1 MQTQYSRKLFL
12 QTAFWSD
19 RLAPLDCRARSR
31 YSLPMDIEWV
41 REFCLSLPH
50 TTETIQWE
58 DDLVF
63 KVGGKMYAVASLEP
77 GDHWLSFKSSS
88 DDFATLV
95 ERPGIIPAPYL
106 ARAQWVALETEN
118 AAPRDEI
125 KRMLAQAHEL
135 IFAKLPKK
143 IRLTLH
149 QPRLTKNHPHAA
161 RRRK

>member
-1 MQTQYSRKLFL
+1 
-12 QTAFWSD
+12 
-19 RLAPLDCRARSR
+19 
-31 YSLPMDIEWV
+31 MDIDWI
-41 REFCLSLPH
+41 RELCLSLPH

-63 KVGGKMYAVASLEP
+63 KVGGKIYAVVSLEP
-77 GDHWLSFKSSS
+77 GDHWLSFKSSP

-118 AAPRDEI
+118 AAPRAEI
-125 KRMLAQAHEL
+125 KRMLTQAHDL

-143 IRLTLH
+143 TRLVLN
-149 QPRLTKNHPHAA
+149 QRSFTKNHPHAV
-161 RRRK
+161 RKKK